1 MKVKAVTNSQIY
13 WASAFVGLSWVAA
26 AVALA
31 LLNVALVWRLLI
43 GLVPMAFLAWQ
54 LYLAF
59 RYSQN
64 QDEVMKRITLE
75 ALSLSFLI
83 SLPLIFL
90 IGYIMK
96 AGVGLPLS
104 FMDAGYVLE
113 VIRNHRL
120 YHRLA
125 ALQMNN
131 KLRVLRAE
139 RDWTQEDLAQR
150 LGVSRQAIIAIEKG
164 KYDPSLSL
172 AFKMSKVFALPI
184 DSIFD
189 SSQE

>member
-13 WASAFVGLSWVAA
+13 WASAFLGLSWVAA

-59 RYSQN
+59 RYAQN

-75 ALSLSFLI
+75 ALSISFLI

-90 IGYIMK
+90 LGYIMK
-96 AGVGLPLS
+96 AGIGLPLG

-113 VIRNHRL
+113 ISVIIG
-120 YHRLA
+120 Y
-125 ALQMNN
+125 M
-131 KLRVLRAE
+131 
-139 RDWTQEDLAQR
+139 
-150 LGVSRQAIIAIEKG
+150 IAWRR
-164 KYDPSLSL
+164 YR
-172 AFKMSKVFALPI
+172 
-184 DSIFD
+184 
-189 SSQE
+189 